1 MKDRMKKLPTYEE
14 FIAEAYS
21 HVRPGNIIE
30 YIVPGTHIN
39 HTGKVIERKPTFL
52 VVLDDKTGKKLKV
65 PLNGIGAAYESE
77 EEE

>member
-30 YIVPGTHIN
+30 FIVPGTHVN
-39 HTGKVIERKPTFL
+39 HTGKVAEVKGDYLI
-52 VVLDDKTGKKLKV
+52 VVDDKTGKRIKV
-65 PLNGIGAAYESE
+65 PVKGIGQAYESE
-77 EEE
+77 EE

>member
-30 YIVPGTHIN
+30 YIVPGTHVN
-39 HTGKVIERKPTFL
+39 HTGKVAEVKGEYLI
-52 VVLDDKTGKKLKV
+52 VVDDKTGKKLKV
-65 PLNGIGAAYESE
+65 PIKGIGPAYECE